1 MDSDWV
7 SVTLTCFALGLS
19 FAPFLYFLESFS
31 CGISG
36 SHWNYLFVCLSE
48 LPPEDKDESQKIRL
62 FGTKVALGQIEA
74 AVMGLAIAGVILFL
88 VVCVLLGVVIHL
100 ERQKRLRRNRRSIL
114 DDGFKLMS
122 KKNSGL

>member
-1 MDSDWV
+1 M
-7 SVTLTCFALGLS
+7 LGLS
-19 FAPFLYFLESFS
+19 FAPFLYFLEPFC

-48 LPPEDKDESQKIRL
+48 LPPEDKDESQKIML
-62 FGTKVALGQIEA
+62 FGAKLAQGQVEA
-74 AVMGLAIAGVILFL
+74 TVIALAITGMVLFL
-88 VVCVLLGVVIHL
+88 VTCFLLGAVIYL

-122 KKNSGL
+122 KKNLGL